1 MSQHLDQQGNT
12 AARVSISAFVDP
24 QQRDLLVAFARKSDR
39 SFSSL
44 VRRALTVPFLSPDYR
59 SSS

>member
-24 QQRDLLVAFARKSDR
+24 QQRDLLVALARKSDR

-44 VRRALTVPFLSPDYR
+44 VRRALAAELDRDRERTG
-59 SSS
+59 